1 MVDGTQLTP
10 SSFGETNAQ
19 TGVWQPKAY
28 SGSYGT
34 NGFYL
39 NFSDNSNTTAATL
52 GKDYSG
58 NGNNWTP
65 NNFSV
70 TAGIGNDSMVDTP
83 TSYGTT
89 DTGVGGEIRGNYCTM
104 NPLNRYTGNGVMS
117 NGNLQVSDTDS
128 FAADTSAGTISM
140 KSGKYYFEFTRTAV
154 NNQSYYGIIRD
165 DKFISNGNVG
175 LNSGDYGYNLQTDG
189 TLRLNG
195 SSTASWI
202 TAFSVNDVCMVAY
215 DADTGK
221 VWFGRNGTW
230 GGSGNPASGTNP
242 AATVDSFGSYGY
254 EPWLRVIGDSG
265 TETSYA
271 NFGQR
276 PFAYTA
282 PSGFKALCTQN
293 LPTPTIGAT
302 TATQAGK
309 FFNTILWSGN
319 GGGTRSLT
327 GVGFQPSFVWAKT
340 RNSAA
345 QYHTLFDA
353 VRGGNKT
360 LFSNA
365 TLAEN
370 TNSASGYISSFDSDG
385 FSVIG
390 GNDTNANGSTY
401 VGWNWS
407 GNGTGSTNTAGT
419 ITATVSANT
428 TSGFSIATW
437 TGITGSATVGH
448 GLGVAPA
455 MVIYKSRSS
464 ASSWVVLHQSLTNM
478 SNYWLK
484 LNTADSELSGIAL
497 SANPTSS
504 VIYTNNNIFAN
515 GDSVVTYCFAEIAG
529 YSKISSYTGNGSAD
543 GVFVYCGF
551 RPAYVM
557 IKETAAGYDWV
568 VEDSARDP
576 YNVSQTILSPNN
588 ANADATGSNYYIDFL
603 SNGFKIRSSY
613 AGINANGVKNIFA
626 AFATS
631 PFKYSLA
638 R

>member
-1 MVDGTQLTP
+1 
-10 SSFGETNAQ
+10 
-19 TGVWQPKAY
+19 
-28 SGSYGT
+28 
-34 NGFYL
+34 
-39 NFSDNSNTTAATL
+39 
-52 GKDYSG
+52 
-58 NGNNWTP
+58 
-65 NNFSV
+65 
-70 TAGIGNDSMVDTP
+70 
-83 TSYGTT
+83 
-89 DTGVGGEIRGNYCTM
+89 VGGTVRGNYATL
-104 NPLNRYTGNGVMS
+104 NPLNVANS
-117 NGNLQVSDTDS
+117 PSIANGNLETSTSGTSVWKNVQATIGMSSDKFYWEVTMSGGGTYYCVGVAIPTKVDS
-128 FAADTSAGTISM
+128 VYATGEYGIWMYDGRGYKIGEGGSNSTPYGPPYGSGDVIGIALDLTAGTITFY
-140 KSGKYYFEFTRTAV
+140 K
-154 NNQSYYGIIRD
+154 
-165 DKFISNGNVG
+165 
-175 LNSGDYGYNLQTDG
+175 
-189 TLRLNG
+189 
-195 SSTASWI
+195 
-202 TAFSVNDVCMVAY
+202 
-215 DADTGK
+215 
-221 VWFGRNGTW
+221 NGTSH
-230 GGSGNPASGTNP
+230 GVAFNTGLTGVTVLPQFGVYYNGATN
-242 AATVDSFGSYGY
+242 TQ
-254 EPWLRVIGDSG
+254 I
-265 TETSYA
+265 A

-282 PSGFKALCTQN
+282 PSGYKALCTQN

-309 FFNTILWSGN
+309 YFNTILWSGN

-340 RNSAA
+340 RNSSA

-360 LFSNA
+360 LFSNS

-390 GNDTNANGSTY
+390 GNDTNASGSTY

-407 GNGTGSTNTAGT
+407 GNGTGSTNTSGS
-419 ITATVSANT
+419 ITSTVSANT

-455 MVIYKSRSS
+455 MVIYKSRSG

-484 LNTADSELSGIAL
+484 LNTADAELSGIAL